1 MNKTILLTDEN
12 FKNQFMLMRELNQY
26 NVIKN
31 IDEILKEILEYGHY
45 RNDVHDI
52 NKLIMKYNA
61 GNITKQKLLDEI
73 NNCES
78 MNSRTYKQQ
87 FETLIDEVN
96 SQNSYSEEVE
106 EILKRMEGM

>member
-12 FKNQFMLMRELNQY
+12 FEKQMRIIRELTRY
-26 NVIKN
+26 NVIQDKTEFYN
-31 IDEILKEILEYGHY
+31 ELKEYGNY
-45 RNDVHDI
+45 RNNVHDI
-52 NKLIMKYNA
+52 NKLIMSYNA
-61 GNITKQKLLDEI
+61 GNISKQKLLDEI

-96 SQNSYSEEVE
+96 SQNSYSKEVE
-106 EILKRMEGM
+106 EILKQLEV